1 MSVTSYD
8 PRTGAA
14 RGTVEETPAA
24 EVAAVLRRARSAAPY
39 VAGASPA
46 ERRSWLHAVADALVA
61 HTDELAALADG
72 ETALGL
78 PRLTGEVARAAAQL
92 RFYGDVA
99 AEGSYVGVTIDRA
112 TATTPRLVRVNRPV
126 GPVAVFGASNFPFA
140 FSVLGNDTGSA
151 LAAGCPVVAKAHPA
165 HPELTVRQVEIART
179 ALARAGAPDGAF
191 DVVAGH
197 RAGVE
202 LVQAPEVAAVAFTG
216 SQAGGLAL
224 WRLANQRE
232 VVIPVFAEMGTVNPV
247 VVTRDRAPD
256 IAAVAEGL
264 VGSFTL
270 GNGQFCTKPGLLL
283 APSGSGAAAAV
294 AAALRAQTAG
304 PVEPVMLT
312 EAIAGS
318 VRTGID
324 ELVAGGATLVGG
336 VGGDGAGW
344 TAPAAVLSAEV
355 TALKPGSRLLEEC
368 FGPVLVVVEYTTDD
382 ELRQAI
388 THLQGSLAAT
398 VVAGTAE
405 DPQAPWVLEAL
416 SQQAGR
422 VTVDDWPTGV
432 AFTWAQQHGGPWP
445 STTAPAATSVGA
457 HALDRFVRP
466 VTFQSAEDAW
476 LPPEAR
482 GDNPWRLPRRV
493 DGILRA
499 ATGEPA

>member
-14 RGTVEETPAA
+14 GASVEETSPTDLAAVVHRARAAAPA
-24 EVAAVLRRARSAAPY
+24 VAA
-39 VAGASPA
+39 AGPA
-46 ERRSWLHAVADALVA
+46 ERRAWLHAVADSLDA
-61 HTDELAALADG
+61 HTDELAALADR

-78 PRLTGEVARAAAQL
+78 PRLTGEVSRAAAQL

-99 AEGSYVGVTIDRA
+99 AEGSYLGVTVDEA
-112 TATTPRLVRVNRPV
+112 TDTTPRLVRVNRPI

-140 FSVLGNDTGSA
+140 FSVLGNDTGAA

-165 HPELTVRQVEIART
+165 HPELTLRQVEIARA
-179 ALARAGAPDGAF
+179 ALSGAGAPDGAF
-191 DVVAGH
+191 DVVVGH
-197 RAGVE
+197 RAGVD
-202 LVQAPEVAAVAFTG
+202 LVQAPEIAAVAFTG

-224 WRLANQRE
+224 WRLANQRD

-247 VVTRDRAPD
+247 VLTRDRAPD
-256 IAAVAEGL
+256 LAAVAAGL

-283 APSGSGAAAAV
+283 APRGSTAAEAV
-294 AAALRAQTAG
+294 ATALRAQA
-304 PVEPVMLT
+304 PEPVMLT

-318 VRTGID
+318 VRAGID
-324 ELVAGGATLVGG
+324 ELTAAGAELVAVA
-336 VGGDGAGW
+336 GGDGAGW
-344 TAPAAVLSAEV
+344 TAPAAVLAADI

-368 FGPVLVVVEYTTDD
+368 FGAVVLVVEYATDD

-388 THLQGSLAAT
+388 EALQGSLAAT
-398 VVAGTAE
+398 VVAGTAD

-416 SQQAGR
+416 SHKAGR
-422 VTVDDWPTGV
+422 VTVNDWPTGV

-457 HALDRFVRP
+457 HGLDRFVRP

-476 LPPEAR
+476 LPAEAR
-482 GDNPWRLPRRV
+482 SDNPWRLPRRV
-493 DGILRA
+493 DGRLRA
-499 ATGEPA
+499 ADGDLS